1 MRRNLLFILKKIHK
15 EASKIKATVM
25 SFFFRGKPIRRLCR
39 TSPGKS
45 RREIHAPTLDF
56 EGGVFPGTRAVPAHV
71 EPIPR
76 RRRAHAG
83 YSSGRT
89 RHAMFRVT

>member
-1 MRRNLLFILKKIHK
+1 MSMLFR
-15 EASKIKATVM
+15 SKP
-25 SFFFRGKPIRRLCR
+25 FGKLRR

-45 RREIHAPTLDF
+45 RHETHAPALDL
-56 EGGVFPGTRAVPAHV
+56 GAVLFPSPRAVPAQV
-71 EPIPR
+71 APRPR

-83 YSSGRT
+83 YHCGRP